1 MPLALGLR
9 WELHAR
15 KGAKPKLYNLEEYTV
30 FTQLM
35 KKFWAD
41 ECGAVVATEYLMLGS
56 IVAAGSVTGLV
67 SMRDAMNSEYQE
79 FGNSIREIRQTYTP
93 AELTQ
98 KGAKKP
104 ATYQYGQVEYV
115 PAYGANMAP

>member
-1 MPLALGLR
+1 MFV
-9 WELHAR
+9 
-15 KGAKPKLYNLEEYTV
+15 NL
-30 FTQLM
+30 L

-79 FGNSIREIRQTYTP
+79 FGNSIREIRQAYTP
-93 AELTQ
+93 AEITQ
-98 KGAKKP
+98 QKEKGAKKQ
-104 ATYQYGQVEYV
+104 AVYQYGQTQYV
-115 PAYGANMAP
+115 PAYGANVAP